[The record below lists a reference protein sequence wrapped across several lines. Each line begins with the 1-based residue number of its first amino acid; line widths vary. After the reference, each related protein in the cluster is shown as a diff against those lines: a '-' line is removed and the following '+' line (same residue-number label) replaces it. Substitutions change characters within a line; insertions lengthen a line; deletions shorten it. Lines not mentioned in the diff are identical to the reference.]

1 MQTLGFTLIGC
12 ADREQVFLQGNIDN
26 EGQFS
31 GRANYRWTDAL
42 VTKTTTQIAG
52 AEQAMIQVDNDY
64 TGKDFTASIKS
75 INPSILDGGLTGI
88 FVTSYLQSV
97 TPSLALGLE
106 MMWQRQ
112 AVNMGPETAIS
123 YVARYKGSDWIASA
137 QLQPMGS
144 GINTSYWRR
153 LTEKVEV
160 GADLNL
166 QFQPG
171 MGGRGGLMGSG
182 LRKEGTTTVGV
193 KYDFRNS
200 TFRAQADSSGRL
212 SCYLDKRVLPFVQ
225 LSFAGELDQF
235 KVCFPWSFNPSLYA
249 PWSSGRYNC
258 RFVHTVIADHH
269 FSFLAT
275 SEGWTGRIG

>member
-1 MQTLGFTLIGC
+1 M
-12 ADREQVFLQGNIDN
+12 V
-26 EGQFS
+26 
-31 GRANYRWTDAL
+31 
-42 VTKTTTQIAG
+42 
-52 AEQAMIQVDNDY
+52 QVDNDY

-123 YVARYKGSDWIASA
+123 YVAKYKGSDWIASA
-137 QLQPMGS
+137 QLQPMAS

-153 LTEKVEV
+153 LSEKVEV

-171 MGGRGGLMGSG
+171 IGGRGGLMGSG

-225 LSFAGELDQF
+225 LSFAGEIDHF
-235 KVCFPWSFNPSLYA
+235 KVCSLSSQVVPSWSECSGSMISSLAVPLLTFNFYL
-249 PWSSGRYNC
+249 
-258 RFVHTVIADHH
+258 
-269 FSFLAT
+269 
-275 SEGWTGRIG
+275 